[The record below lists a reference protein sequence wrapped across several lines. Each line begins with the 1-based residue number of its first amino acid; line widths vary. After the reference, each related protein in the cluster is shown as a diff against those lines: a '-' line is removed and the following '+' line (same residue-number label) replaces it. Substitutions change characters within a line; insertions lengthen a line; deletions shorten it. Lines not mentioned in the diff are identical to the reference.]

1 MKCFTTYKIAFSL
14 KCSNYIVNFYQRVET
29 TDISKPLIDLI
40 LNILWN
46 VVKYFHCH
54 INLVNT
60 YNLSGIVYN
69 NINYYQLNYM
79 TENKNIELVTLREAC
94 EMLKVHP
101 QTLRLWDKNGILKAV
116 RFGQRGDRRYRKE
129 DLEKF

>member
-1 MKCFTTYKIAFSL
+1 
-14 KCSNYIVNFYQRVET
+14 
-29 TDISKPLIDLI
+29 
-40 LNILWN
+40 
-46 VVKYFHCH
+46 
-54 INLVNT
+54 
-60 YNLSGIVYN
+60 
-69 NINYYQLNYM
+69 M

-129 DLEKF
+129 DLEKFINK